1 MVKGEGDNVTVTSAS
16 AVRSEQPGYLNV
28 DQERPPYL
36 WAALTAFVVLA
47 IYLATLAPTTAFWDT
62 SEYIAAAKVLGI
74 PHPPGNPLFVILAH
88 TFGLLPLAASYAVRI
103 NLFAAVTSAASAG
116 LWFLVAERW
125 LRGIVAPRW
134 ARYAAAFGGVLVG
147 ATSWTVWNQSTVNEK
162 VYTVSLLSIALV
174 MWLVVRWGDDEP
186 GTHRDRWLVLI
197 AYVLALTST
206 NHLMGVLALPALIV
220 YVLWTDWRT
229 VLRPWAIVTFFALLL
244 ALTGQGMAIFL
255 ALEHAFTGEW
265 RSSVP
270 TDVTG
275 LILTV
280 LMLNVVGFA
289 VYKNWRDPLV
299 YLGLTA
305 VVVGISL
312 NYFWLP
318 LRAGQYPP
326 INEGEPVGFLSQSL
340 QDVLNRVQYGKP
352 PLSQRQATF
361 GAQLANFWQYFS
373 WQFAR
378 DWGQLGRVATG
389 LFTVL
394 GLTGL
399 WELWK
404 RDRRAGI
411 ACVALLAT
419 LSLGLVYY
427 MNFKYGFSQ
436 YPGEPSLPRE
446 VRERDYFFVGS
457 FAVYGAFV
465 ALGLGAV
472 MRTVVEFL
480 RDRGTPV
487 SRWAMASPVLALA
500 LIPLLGNH
508 VTASRAH
515 ETIPRDFAYDILQSV
530 EPYGILITAGDNDT
544 FPLWY
549 AQEVEGIRR
558 DVTLANLSLMN
569 TRWHLRQ
576 LRRRETPAFDP
587 SRAASLWKPT
597 EEPGLPLTDS
607 ADAANKASDKWPR
620 PTEPVFSLT
629 QAQLDSLPE
638 AMQVPAKGGIA
649 FDSLRLD
656 FGQDVLMLQDL
667 ASIFLIRD
675 NLGKRPVYFS
685 WSDGGY
691 PDQTLGLSPYLV
703 SQGFVRKLM
712 SRPVVP
718 NDSIVLNPSL
728 GYLDVPRTEKLLW
741 DVYHWRSAAR
751 PRPRGWV
758 DQPSGSILQLYAVV
772 YGGAAKSL
780 AAAGQKAEAARADS
794 VANAVS
800 RSLGREN
807 QF

>member
-1 MVKGEGDNVTVTSAS
+1 MSTDSKK
-16 AVRSEQPGYLNV
+16 
-28 DQERPPYL
+28 PPYA
-36 WAALTAFVVLA
+36 WGALTAVVVFI
-47 IYLATLAPTTAFWDT
+47 IYLASLAPTTAFWDT

-103 NLFAAVTSAASAG
+103 NLFAATTSAASAG

-125 LRGIVAPRW
+125 LRGIVPHRM
-134 ARYAAAFGGVLVG
+134 ARYGAAFAGVFVG

-206 NHLMGVLALPALIV
+206 NHMMGVLALPALAV

-229 VLRPWAIVTFFALLL
+229 VLRPWAIVTFYALLL
-244 ALTGQGMAIFL
+244 AVS
-255 ALEHAFTGEW
+255 GEW
-265 RSSVP
+265 IAMLHGGAVG
-270 TDVTG
+270 T
-275 LILTV
+275 LLLLTTLLV
-280 LMLNVVGFA
+280 LGYALWKTPKDA
-289 VYKNWRDPLV
+289 LV
-299 YLGLTA
+299 YLGVAA
-305 VVVGISL
+305 VIVGISL
-312 NYFWLP
+312 NYLWLP
-318 LRAGQYPP
+318 MRAAQHPA
-326 INEGEPVGFLSQSL
+326 INEGEPIGFLSQSL

-352 PLSQRQATF
+352 ALSERQATF

-378 DWGQLGRVATG
+378 DWGGLGAAATG

-404 RDRRAGI
+404 RDRRAGL
-411 ACVALLAT
+411 AGVALLAT
-419 LSLGLVYY
+419 LSVGLVYY

-436 YPGEPSLPRE
+436 YLNEPSLPRE

-457 FAVYGAFV
+457 FAIYGAFV
-465 ALGLGAV
+465 ALGFGTL
-472 MRTVVEFL
+472 MRMAVEFL
-480 RDRGTPV
+480 RDRGTPR
-487 SRWAMASPVLALA
+487 SRWAAAAPILALA
-500 LIPLLGNH
+500 LIPLLGNRL
-508 VTASRAH
+508 TASRAH

-549 AQEVEGIRR
+549 AQEVEGIRK

-576 LRRRETPAFDP
+576 LRRRVTPPFDA
-587 SRAASLWKPT
+587 SKAAALWKPRA
-597 EEPGLPLTDS
+597 EEPGVPLTDS
-607 ADAANKASDKWPR
+607 TAARTGGQLAVPKD
-620 PTEPVFSLT
+620 PVFSLT
-629 QAQLDSLPE
+629 ESQLDSLPE
-638 AMQVPAKGGIA
+638 AMQVPSKGGVSFEGLKIN
-649 FDSLRLD
+649 

-712 SRPVVP
+712 PKPVVP
-718 NDSIVLNPSL
+718 NDSIVLSPSL
-728 GYLDVPRTEKLLW
+728 GYLDLPRTEKLLW
-741 DVYHWRSAAR
+741 DVYHWKAAAR
-751 PRPRGWV
+751 DRPRGWV
-758 DQPSGSILQLYAVV
+758 DQPSGSILQLYAVI
-772 YGGAAKSL
+772 YGGASKTL
-780 AAAGQKAEAARADS
+780 AAAGQKVEAARADS
-794 VANAVS
+794 VANAVE
-800 RSLGREN
+800 RSLSRGAPN
-807 QF
+807 